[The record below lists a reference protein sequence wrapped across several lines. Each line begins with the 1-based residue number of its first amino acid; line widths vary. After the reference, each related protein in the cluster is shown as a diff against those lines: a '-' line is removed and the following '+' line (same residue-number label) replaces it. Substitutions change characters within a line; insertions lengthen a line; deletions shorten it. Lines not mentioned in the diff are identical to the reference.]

1 MTVVTPRVARSR
13 KAVLA
18 LFVTACVVVFGAA
31 VYGVLYAL
39 PGLLEELRLL
49 WEESPR
55 WEES

>member
-13 KAVLA
+13 KVVMA

-39 PGLLEELRLL
+39 PGLFEELRLL
-49 WEESPR
+49 WEES
-55 WEES
+55 ES